1 VEKEIV
7 MKKTGKIIGAGIGL
21 AAVAAAGA
29 YFLYGEKGAKNRE
42 KIAGWTLKMKGEV
55 LEKIEALK
63 SIDRE
68 AYHDLVDKVAARY
81 AKVEKVSAAELRHLT
96 VDLKN
101 AWAHISKELK

>member
-1 VEKEIV
+1 
-7 MKKTGKIIGAGIGL
+7 MKKTGKMIGAGIGL

-29 YFLYGEKGAKNRE
+29 YFLYGERGAKNRE
-42 KIAGWTLKMKGEV
+42 KIAGWSLKMKGEV
-55 LEKIEALK
+55 LEKVEALK

-68 AYHDLVDKVAARY
+68 AYNELVDKVSARY
-81 AKVEKVSAAELRHLT
+81 AKLGKVGAAELRHLT

>member
-1 VEKEIV
+1 

-21 AAVAAAGA
+21 AALAAAGT
-29 YFLYGEKGAKNRE
+29 YFLYGERGAKNRA
-42 KIAGWTLKMKGEV
+42 KIAGWSLKMKGEV

-68 AYHDLVDKVAARY
+68 AYHELVDKVAARY
-81 AKVEKVSAAELRHLT
+81 AKLEKVSAAELRHLT